1 MLRITVTDNHDKLTL
16 KLEGR
21 LVEGWVQELWT
32 VLLRTEL
39 QHRRF
44 EVDIRDLSF
53 ADEEGEQALLWLYKM
68 GAKFLGGGSFS
79 EFLCNRLGIP
89 RSQRKEVSRR

>member
-1 MLRITVTDNHDKLTL
+1 MLRITVADDEDKLTL

-21 LVEGWVQELWT
+21 LVGRSVHELWT
-32 VLLRTEL
+32 VVRRTEL
-39 QHRRF
+39 GHRRF

-53 ADEEGEQALLWLYKM
+53 ADDEGEQVLLWVYRM

-79 EFLCNRLGIP
+79 AFLCTRLGIP
-89 RSQRKEVSRR
+89 HSEG